1 MGLVTFIVENI
12 LKECDVDQNRVSAI
26 KVSKIDFTMFYAGLC
41 FLQTGLCQSVNPAE
55 VIYTRIWEEEGLGLE
70 KGFSKLY
77 FAASG
82 HMSGKPV
89 VTGISI
95 SINIFDI

>member
-1 MGLVTFIVENI
+1 MQVFV
-12 LKECDVDQNRVSAI
+12 
-26 KVSKIDFTMFYAGLC
+26 
-41 FLQTGLCQSVNPAE
+41 FLQTGLCQSVNPGE